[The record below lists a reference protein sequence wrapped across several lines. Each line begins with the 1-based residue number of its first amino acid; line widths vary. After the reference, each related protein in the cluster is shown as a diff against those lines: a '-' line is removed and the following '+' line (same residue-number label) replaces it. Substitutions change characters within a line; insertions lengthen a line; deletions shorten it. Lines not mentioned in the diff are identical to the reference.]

1 MIKFSRYPH
10 INELLMHYAEQEKRD
25 DVKSLLQDGVKGE
38 DDAEVLSRVVWRV
51 AELINNDEENA
62 TEVLGSI
69 DNTEMLPDLSYEI
82 SAYMKAVGY
91 YSVWQRV
98 SDQEFNN

>member
-25 DVKSLLQDGVKGE
+25 DIKSLLKNGVKGE
-38 DDAEVLSRVVWRV
+38 DDAEVLSRFVWRA

>member
-1 MIKFSRYPH
+1 MIKFARYPH
-10 INELLMHYAEQEKRD
+10 INELLMHYANQENRHD
-25 DVKSLLQDGVKGE
+25 VISLMESDVKSE
-38 DDAEVLSRVVWRV
+38 DDAEILSRFIWRV

-62 TEVLGSI
+62 VEVLGSI

-82 SAYMKAVGY
+82 SAYMKAIGY

-98 SDQEFNN
+98 SDQEIQ